1 MGEASDDR
9 KREKQGGEG
18 EVTDGD
24 GSKPPATKS
33 NLDLGFFCLERVYER
48 ESVPPVWTYPPATK
62 SNLDLGF
69 FFVQREFMRERERS
83 SSVDLNVFCFY
94 N

>member
-1 MGEASDDR
+1 VTTSYRADSKEARKMGEASDDK

-33 NLDLGFFCLERVYER
+33 NLDLGFFFFR
-48 ESVPPVWTYPPATK
+48 ES
-62 SNLDLGF
+62 L
-69 FFVQREFMRERERS
+69 
-83 SSVDLNVFCFY
+83 
-94 N
+94 